1 MITLNALFPIF
12 VLICLG
18 KVLHHFGYTTRAY
31 LRTSDKLIYY
41 IFFPVLLF
49 WKIGGS
55 SQAAGFDP
63 VFIMATLLAL
73 GIVIVLSLV
82 IISFGPVTAFQAGS
96 FAQSCYRFN
105 TYIGVAVILNS
116 LGEAGI
122 AYFGILIAVVI
133 PIINVCAV
141 STLIWFA
148 EEKPRSGRKSV
159 IVLRSLVANPLI
171 IGCLLGLVYARMFNS
186 FPTFID
192 NGLQMMSMVTLP
204 LALISIGGALTF
216 QGMSR
221 NLGLSL
227 LAALCKLAI
236 LPAAGYFSYR
246 LLGVDGLELRVGMIF
261 FCLPTSTA
269 LYVLSSQLNSD
280 TELASAAIVVST
292 VLSFFSL
299 SVALVL

>member
-1 MITLNALFPIF
+1 M
-12 VLICLG
+12 
-18 KVLHHFGYTTRAY
+18 
-31 LRTSDKLIYY
+31 S
-41 IFFPVLLF
+41 
-49 WKIGGS
+49 
-55 SQAAGFDP
+55 
-63 VFIMATLLAL
+63 ATLLAL
-73 GIVIVLSLV
+73 GIVIILSLV
-82 IISFGPVTAFQAGS
+82 IIFFGPVTSFQAGS

-116 LGEAGI
+116 LGETGI

-159 IVLRSLVANPLI
+159 IVLRALVANPLI
-171 IGCLLGLVYARMFNS
+171 IGCLLGLIYARIFNS

-221 NLGLSL
+221 NLNLSL
-227 LAALCKLAI
+227 LAALCKLVI
-236 LPAAGYFSYR
+236 LPAAGYLVYR
-246 LLGVDGLELRVGMIF
+246 LMGVEGMEFKVGMIF

-280 TELASAAIVVST
+280 TELPSSAIVVFNGS
-292 VLSFFSL
+292 VLFFASPSPWFFSRTGG
-299 SVALVL
+299 LVDQELQESMEQPGLFRAHSGRLAANASFSGCSS

>member
-12 VLICLG
+12 ILVCLG
-18 KVLHHFGYTTRAY
+18 KLLHHFGYTSKSF
-31 LRTSDKLIYY
+31 LGTSDKLIYY

-55 SQAAGFDP
+55 SQAAGFD
-63 VFIMATLLAL
+63 VDFIVATLLAL
-73 GIVIVLSLV
+73 GLVIILSLV
-82 IISFGPVTAFQAGS
+82 IIFFGPVTSFQAGS

-105 TYIGVAVILNS
+105 TYIGVAVVLNS

-122 AYFGILIAVVI
+122 AYFGILIAIVI

-148 EEKPRSGRKSV
+148 EEKQESGRKSL

-171 IGCLLGLVYARMFNS
+171 IGCLLGLLYARIFTT
-186 FPTFID
+186 FPTFI
-192 NGLQMMSMVTLP
+192 NNSLQMMSMVTLP

-221 NLGLSL
+221 NVSLSL
-227 LAALCKLAI
+227 LAALCKLVI
-236 LPAAGYFSYR
+236 LPAAGYFAYK
-246 LLGVDGLELRVGMIF
+246 LMGVEGLPLKVGMIF

-269 LYVLSSQLNSD
+269 LYVLSSQLKSD
-280 TELASAAIVVST
+280 TELASATIVVST

-299 SVALVL
+299 SVALII